1 LVCKNINPSPIKK
14 IINKKVTLIVLKDQ
28 LPVLKRRSPN
38 YSYMSLQEELLLS
51 QSKNN
56 EI

>member
-1 LVCKNINPSPIKK
+1 MNPSPIKK
-14 IINKKVTLIVLKDQ
+14 IINKKVTLIALKDQ
-28 LPVLKRRSPN
+28 IPVLKRRLPI
-38 YSYMSLQEELLLS
+38 YSYMSLQEELLLN